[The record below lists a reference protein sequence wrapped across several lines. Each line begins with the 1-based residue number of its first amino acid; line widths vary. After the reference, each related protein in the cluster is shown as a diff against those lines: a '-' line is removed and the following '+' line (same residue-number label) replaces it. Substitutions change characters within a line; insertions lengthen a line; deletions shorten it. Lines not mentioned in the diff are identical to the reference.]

1 MTDES
6 RYVTL
11 RDQLVEEMIE
21 FRSATHERDLLA
33 RMVAS
38 HESVQRQVSRNLDPI
53 QLDLLG
59 GDT

>member
-38 HESVQRQVSRNLDPI
+38 HELVQRQVSRNLDPI